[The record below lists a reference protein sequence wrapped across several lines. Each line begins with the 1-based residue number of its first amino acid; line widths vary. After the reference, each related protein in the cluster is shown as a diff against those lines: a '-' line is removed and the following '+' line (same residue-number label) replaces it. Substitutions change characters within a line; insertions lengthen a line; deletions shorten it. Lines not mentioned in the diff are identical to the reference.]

1 MNNCGNN
8 LNQGGSSDVQS
19 PLNDQKKG
27 VGFILVKNAIM
38 KNAEGN
44 FQSPIKEKSASTGD
58 GSNFFTFLGIVIFLA
73 LMKFGPE
80 IIDNL
85 NREQQM
91 SHASQMKQT
100 VAQMG
105 KAQVKNWDPFMKK
118 YLAKN
123 SLVPKKFV
131 PDNDSQVLNQLN
143 QNELLLNKLK
153 KQNQDIQNQIAERN
167 NNIEYLTKREKAQQL
182 KELGTMIL
190 RFNQMGLYSWMN

>member
-1 MNNCGNN
+1 MNNCENN

-38 KNAEGN
+38 KNVEGN
-44 FQSPIKEKSASTGD
+44 FQSPGKEKAASTGG
-58 GSNFFTFLGIVIFLA
+58 GSNFFTFLGIIIFLA

-80 IIDNL
+80 IMDNL

-91 SHASQMKQT
+91 SHASQMKQI
-100 VAQMG
+100 VAQMD
-105 KAQVKNWDPFMKK
+105 KAKKRDPSMNK

-123 SLVPKKFV
+123 SLVLKKFV
-131 PDNDSQVLNQLN
+131 QDNDSQVLNQLN
-143 QNELLLNKLK
+143 QNELLLKKLK